1 MPLPLSP
8 IHHLGVAKTA
18 LVNALASLEHTI
30 DRRDDDRALSATID
44 QQAPFIIEGLEHALA
59 QVKRAQSASQAA
71 QAIARCEASESRAA

>member
-30 DRRDDDRALSATID
+30 GQRDDERALTVTID
-44 QQAPFIIEGLEHALA
+44 QQADFIIEGLEHAVA
-59 QVKRAQSASQAA
+59 QMKRAVTASEAA
-71 QAIARCEASESRAA
+71 QAIARCDAAEARAA